1 MYPRL
6 RRHPASQK
14 PTQDGFRVP
23 GDTMNDLLLLIR
35 RARQLGVH
43 DFLQFC
49 ILTMS
54 TQSIRIRLV
63 KLHV

>member
-1 MYPRL
+1 
-6 RRHPASQK
+6 
-14 PTQDGFRVP
+14 
-23 GDTMNDLLLLIR
+23 MNDLLLLIR